1 MTIRRRACRVDCN
14 QRDIIGAL
22 RACGAMVHD
31 TSAVGGGFP
40 DLVVIHNG
48 ERHLVEVKDGKK
60 SPSRRAKTDAQEIW
74 HADSARHGY
83 EPPIV
88 NTIEDAL
95 AVIGYKAKQLRRPP

>member
-1 MTIRRRACRVDCN
+1 MTRYIARKVDAN
-14 QRDIIGAL
+14 QLEIKHTL
-22 RACGAMVHD
+22 EACGAKVHD
-31 TSAVGGGFP
+31 TSAVGDGFP

-48 ERHLVEVKDGKK
+48 ERHLIEVKDGRK
-60 SPSRRAKTDAQEIW
+60 SPSRRKKTAAQEIW